1 MNITSKYKNDLDWFI
16 GFSEGDG
23 SWQVDNT
30 GKPIFIINQQDPQI
44 LYKIKKLIGYGTI
57 TGPYFNK
64 NTINSYHRYRVAN
77 LKGTEKLIGIFNGN
91 LVLNKTKHRFS
102 EYLDSFNNY
111 YSEIRNDTNKQ
122 KHFDKRIIEP
132 TLENAWLSG
141 FIDSEGCFYGQIVKN
156 KITKEPSTIRLRI
169 TLVQKSESEVFQ
181 YLKSLLNGTLH
192 HEVKKDAYRLAC
204 NNVKSRNIILDY
216 LLEYPLKSKKT
227 VAYSRF
233 KKLHVRITDGKFNWR
248 LQNRRA
254 RQRLFRLAININKD
268 IYS

>member
-30 GKPIFIINQQDPQI
+30 GKPIFIINQQDPQT

-64 NTINSYHRYRVAN
+64 NAINSYHRYRVAN

-122 KHFDKRIIEP
+122 KHFDKQIIEP

-141 FIDSEGCFYGQIVKN
+141 FIDSEGCFNGQIVKN

>member
-30 GKPIFIINQQDPQI
+30 GNPIFIINQQDPQI

-64 NTINSYHRYRVAN
+64 NAINSYHRYRVAN

-102 EYLDSFNNY
+102 EYLDAFNNY
-111 YSEIRNDTNKQ
+111 YSEIGNDINKQ
-122 KHFDKRIIEP
+122 IHFDNKTIRP
-132 TLENAWLSG
+132 TLEDAWLSG
-141 FIDSEGCFYGQIVKN
+141 FIDSEGCFNCVVVKN
-156 KITKEPSTIRLRI
+156 KITKEPSTVSLRI
-169 TLVQKSESEVFQ
+169 TLVQKSEPEVFK
-181 YLKSLLNGTLH
+181 YLKSLLHGALQ
-192 HEVKKDAYRLAC
+192 HEVKKDAYRLSC
-204 NNVKSRNIILDY
+204 NSVKSRNIILDY
-216 LLEYPLKSKKT
+216 LLKYPLKSKKT
-227 VAYSRF
+227 IAYSRF

-254 RQRLFRLAININKD
+254 RQRLFTLASNINKD
-268 IYS
+268 IY